1 MHVTLVHVK
10 VTPDRVQDFID
21 VTRANHQGS
30 IREPDNLRFDV
41 LQSSEDP
48 TVFVLYEAYA
58 SPEAAAA
65 HKTTSHYLEWRD
77 AVAGWMASARRGVPY
92 RAICP
97 EKPEMW

>member
-10 VTPDRVQDFID
+10 VAADRVQEFID
-21 VTRANHQGS
+21 ATRANHQGS

-48 TVFVLYEAYA
+48 TAFVLYEVF
-58 SPEAAAA
+58 SSSEAAAA
-65 HKTTSHYLEWRD
+65 HKTTPHYVKWRD
-77 AVAGWMASARRGVPY
+77 AVAGWMAAPRRGLPY

-97 EKPEMW
+97 EKPELW